1 MEKRKLI
8 VILSH
13 EIVID
18 FANFLTIF
26 NFALTDYWHD
36 RRAYVNGSFRSGSF
50 LTWSFRPSV
59 LSIRFGGSFPPII
72 SSHELSCSQG
82 ELIVTLAP
90 ASVRPPFSNIFSQ
103 PIGQSKINFMWKPPS
118 EDGTK
123 LYINYLEA
131 ATPIYD
137 NQRTNGPVNAHLISW
152 PSKAQNKQN
161 LENIW

>member
-13 EIVID
+13 KIVID

-26 NFALTDYWHD
+26 TFTLTDYWHD

-50 LTWSFRPSV
+50 RTWSFRHNV
-59 LSIRFGGSFPPII
+59 LSISFGGSFPPII

-82 ELIVTLAP
+82 ELMVYPCSGVHPSTIFKYLLAT
-90 ASVRPPFSNIFSQ
+90 AW
-103 PIGQSKINFMWKPPS
+103 PIKTKFYVEPPS

-123 LYINYLEA
+123 VYI
-131 ATPIYD
+131 
-137 NQRTNGPVNAHLISW
+137 NGPVHIT
-152 PSKAQNKQN
+152 
-161 LENIW
+161 